1 MNQVAQI
8 QRDITDQ
15 VSTKVESL
23 TKGGL
28 ALPKNYNYQNALKSA
43 FFALNK
49 VETRDKKPALQVC
62 SRDSIANALL
72 DMVTQGLTP
81 AKTQCYFIAY
91 GREIQLQRS
100 YFGTITVLK
109 SLDDI
114 KDIYADVV
122 HEDDKFEI
130 AAEEGRML
138 IKDFEP
144 KFQNL
149 DKPLV
154 GAFAV
159 VERVDGQKI
168 YTIMTKKQ
176 IDNSWSQAKTD
187 KVQKKF
193 PEEMA
198 KRTVLDRAAK
208 MFVNTSDD
216 SNLDFDAIQRT
227 TDNEFE
233 DDSTETQVRRDISE
247 NANQTDFE
255 PDKEE
260 PKQIQNQP
268 QMNQDSTVIEPERE
282 TVASKQDDRTEIED
296 EGQESEPF

>member
-1 MNQVAQI
+1 MNQVGQI
-8 QRDITDQ
+8 QKDISDQ
-15 VSTKVESL
+15 VSVKTEKLLKS
-23 TKGGL
+23 GL
-28 ALPKNYNYQNALKSA
+28 VLPKNYNYQSALKSA

-49 VETRDKKPALQVC
+49 VQDRNHQPALQVC
-62 SRDSIANALL
+62 TRESIANALL
-72 DMVTQGLTP
+72 DMVNQGLNP
-81 AKTQCYFIAY
+81 AKTQCYFIIY
-91 GREIQLQRS
+91 GNEVQLQRS

-109 SLDDI
+109 SLEEV
-114 KDIYADVV
+114 KDIYADVI
-122 HEDDKFEI
+122 HQDDKFEI

-138 IKDFEP
+138 IKEFEP

-159 VERVDGQKI
+159 VERTDGQKV

-176 IDNSWSQAKTD
+176 IDNSWSQAKTN
-187 KVQKKF
+187 KVQNKF

-233 DDSTETQVRRDISE
+233 DNSTETQVRRNITQS
-247 NANQTDFE
+247 ANQEDFE
-255 PDKEE
+255 PVQEE
-260 PKQIQNQP
+260 QKQIQSNTQVNQTR
-268 QMNQDSTVIEPERE
+268 TVIEPEKE
-282 TVASKQDDRTEIED
+282 KAPTQVAETEIED
-296 EGQESEPF
+296 QEDEPF

>member
-1 MNQVAQI
+1 MNQVGQI
-8 QRDITDQ
+8 QKDISDQ
-15 VSTKVESL
+15 VSVKTEKLLKS
-23 TKGGL
+23 GL
-28 ALPKNYNYQNALKSA
+28 VLPKNYNYQSALKSA

-49 VETRDKKPALQVC
+49 VQDRNHQPALQVC
-62 SRDSIANALL
+62 TRESIANALL
-72 DMVTQGLTP
+72 DMVNQGLNP
-81 AKTQCYFIAY
+81 AKTQCYFIIY
-91 GREIQLQRS
+91 GHEVQLQRS

-109 SLDDI
+109 SLEEV
-114 KDIYADVV
+114 KDIYADVI
-122 HEDDKFEI
+122 HQDDKFEI

-159 VERVDGQKI
+159 VERTDGQKV

-176 IDNSWSQAKTD
+176 IDNSWSQAKTN
-187 KVQKKF
+187 KVQNKF

-233 DDSTETQVRRDISE
+233 DDSTETQVRRNITQS
-247 NANQTDFE
+247 ANQEDFE
-255 PDKEE
+255 PVQEE
-260 PKQIQNQP
+260 QKQIQRNAQINQA
-268 QMNQDSTVIEPERE
+268 QTVIEPEKE
-282 TVASKQDDRTEIED
+282 APVKPAETEIVNEDQED
-296 EGQESEPF
+296 EPF